1 MHMLRFVRLRQIF
14 TANIC
19 WIIGRSILGCALHSY
34 FISTTFKLLLNVSN
48 FWYKLSIICFEYF
61 VTCSFSQTF
70 HLTHKK
76 SHFVLFRAEFPV
88 KHMATQSH
96 FVWALQ
102 FEEGENATPFFWGR
116 NQPTELPLRIKL
128 MKVAA
133 YLGTHRHI
141 SDITI
146 VYFKYGV
153 ECEMTVPMNS
163 TEALWLANQLRDYG
177 GKLPAEQNELA
188 RDIGE
193 VLSLVSISHFGPNTA
208 FFKTPN

>member
-1 MHMLRFVRLRQIF
+1 MH
-14 TANIC
+14 N
-19 WIIGRSILGCALHSY
+19 HSY

-177 GKLPAEQNELA
+177 GKLSAEQNELA